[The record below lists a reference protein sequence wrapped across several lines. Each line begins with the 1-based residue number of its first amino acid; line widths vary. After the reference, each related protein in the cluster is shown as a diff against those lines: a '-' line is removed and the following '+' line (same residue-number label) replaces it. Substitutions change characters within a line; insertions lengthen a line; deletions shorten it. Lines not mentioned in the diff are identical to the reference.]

1 MWQTKTY
8 GVALALAMAT
18 SAWAGGVEPYPDA
31 VVSQSVSTKT
41 RAEVVAELHDAIRTG
56 QMFDSQ
62 SLYDGWLAHAK
73 EFGQP
78 SDAAQASA
86 QMAND
91 PDGTFIVWGN
101 ASMMRVTIQA
111 EAAEANRLGL
121 LSFGEGDPPV
131 ATAEQEQLIAAA
143 GQRAAE
149 QVVQRITRADGAV
162 RVAVK

>member
-1 MWQTKTY
+1 MWKTKTC
-8 GVALALAMAT
+8 GIALALAMAT
-18 SAWAGGVEPYPDA
+18 SAWAGGIEPYPDA
-31 VVSQSVSTKT
+31 VVGPSVSTKT
-41 RAEVVAELHDAIRTG
+41 RAEVVAELQDAIRTG

-62 SLYDGWLAHAK
+62 SVYDGWLTHAN
-73 EFGQP
+73 EFGQA

-101 ASMMRVTIQA
+101 ASMMRAKIQA

-143 GQRAAE
+143 GRRAVE
-149 QVVQRITRADGAV
+149 RYWTVGSL
-162 RVAVK
+162 

>member
-31 VVSQSVSTKT
+31 VVGQSVSTKT
-41 RAEVVAELHDAIRTG
+41 RAEVVAQLHDAIRSG
-56 QMFDSQ
+56 QMYD
-62 SLYDGWLAHAK
+62 LYDGWLANAK
-73 EFGQP
+73 ETG
-78 SDAAQASA
+78 QASDETQVAA

-101 ASMMRVTIQA
+101 AALMRTRIQA

-121 LSFGEGDPPV
+121 ISVGEGDPPV

-143 GQRAAE
+143 GRAATE
-149 QVVQRITRADGAV
+149 RYWVVGSR
-162 RVAVK
+162 